1 MASSQA
7 PARHQP
13 LTAAIV
19 GLGSDQS
26 SMVRSTS
33 SARTSCQRSALSM
46 CCSTSSAMSYPAE
59 KARPAP
65 VRTTTFTSSSSAAS
79 RHDSRRRRT
88 TSPLIA
94 FSLLGR
100 FSVTQAAGPRRS
112 YRTTSLTNAPS
123 HEALASSFY
132 DDERVD
138 GNRAVRAQDQ
148 RIHVDRGYPRM
159 VDGEAAEG
167 DERGGERL
175 LRGRTC
181 LEPGRLRDELPR
193 LLMADRRERDRGQR
207 KCLDRTATEADRE
220 HGSEVGVARHPAEG
234 LSAAIG
240 LARDEDPAAQ
250 ALRCAADSVLVSE
263 ADYDPVRGRL
273 VRGPVDLHDDGE
285 AKLRCG
291 VGRLLRRR
299 RPPAR
304 RERDA
309 VALQHERRF
318 ILRQG
323 AFQEQI

>member
-19 GLGSDQS
+19 GFGSDQS

-33 SARTSCQRSALSM
+33 SARTSCQRSALSI

-79 RHDSRRRRT
+79 RHDSRSRRT

-94 FSLLGR
+94 FSFLGR
-100 FSVTQAAGPRRS
+100 VSVTQAAGPRRS

-123 HEALASSFY
+123 NEALASSFY

-148 RIHVDRGYPRM
+148 RVHVDRGYPI
-159 VDGEAAEG
+159 VVYGKAAEG
-167 DERGGERL
+167 DERGRESL
-175 LRGRTC
+175 VRGGAG
-181 LEPGRLRDELPR
+181 LEPGHLRDELPR
-193 LLMADRRERDRGQR
+193 LLMTDRREGDRGER
-207 KCLDRTATEADRE
+207 KRLDRTATEADRE

-234 LSAAIG
+234 LRAASG

-250 ALRCAADSVLVSE
+250 ALRCAAITLLVSE
-263 ADYDPVRGRL
+263 A
-273 VRGPVDLHDDGE
+273 
-285 AKLRCG
+285 
-291 VGRLLRRR
+291 
-299 RPPAR
+299 
-304 RERDA
+304 
-309 VALQHERRF
+309 
-318 ILRQG
+318 
-323 AFQEQI
+323 